1 MYVDPIPELKRQ
13 LGAEVAARLARR
25 LGSDRRA
32 DIAVLLDTDPARI
45 SDLRHGKLDRFS
57 LETLIRFAAR
67 LWLRVDMSVVHESP
81 ARRGR

>member
-1 MYVDPIPELKRQ
+1 MYSDPVPALKRQ
-13 LGAEVAARLARR
+13 LGVEIAAGLARR

-67 LWLRVDMSVVHESP
+67 LWLRVDLSVVYEPP